1 MSGKSSSRY
10 ECINKEF
17 TNENGINYYIY
28 TYKYPSTKGK
38 KTISKQLRGNIWL
51 ESLIETTDQRVEQT
65 KTIKL

>member
-17 TNENGINYYIY
+17 KNENGINYYIY

-38 KTISKQLRGNIWL
+38 KDNI
-51 ESLIETTDQRVEQT
+51 
-65 KTIKL
+65 KTVKRKYTVRKNKD